1 VGAGRGKAMSEPQ
14 FKSHAARRSIAVS
27 PQCRA
32 YEDVVDI
39 QSMLR
44 RLRRGRSSPTEAPSK
59 PTTCLDVRLQWRVYK
74 VTGGPILSRA
84 ASPCCWTSPWAA
96 FETRTLEISR
106 GDVQRK
112 LLARCERVK
121 SVDFHPTEP
130 WLLAGLYNGN
140 VFIWNHETEV
150 WLVQASSRWLTHA
163 AKGFNQDV

>member
-1 VGAGRGKAMSEPQ
+1 LSEPQ
-14 FKSHAARRSIAVS
+14 FKIHAARRSIAVS
-27 PQCRA
+27 HQCRA

-39 QSMLR
+39 ESMLR

-74 VTGGPILSRA
+74 VNGVLILSGP

-96 FETRTLEISR
+96 FETRTLEILR

-150 WLVQASSRWLTHA
+150 RLSRASLCWLTRA
-163 AKGFNQDV
+163 GKGFDQDV